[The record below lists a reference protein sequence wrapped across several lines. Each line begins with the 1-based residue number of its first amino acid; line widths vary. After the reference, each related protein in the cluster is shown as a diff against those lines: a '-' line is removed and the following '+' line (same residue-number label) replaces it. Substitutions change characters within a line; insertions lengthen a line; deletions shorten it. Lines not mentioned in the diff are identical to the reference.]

1 MIILLV
7 EVVRG
12 IVAAVVATIVMS
24 GLIEVSDNFRK
35 R

>member
-1 MIILLV
+1 MIIVLV
-7 EVVRG
+7 EV

>member
-1 MIILLV
+1 MTP
-7 EVVRG
+7 RS
-12 IVAAVVATIVMS
+12 VAFRLACLFLIVMS